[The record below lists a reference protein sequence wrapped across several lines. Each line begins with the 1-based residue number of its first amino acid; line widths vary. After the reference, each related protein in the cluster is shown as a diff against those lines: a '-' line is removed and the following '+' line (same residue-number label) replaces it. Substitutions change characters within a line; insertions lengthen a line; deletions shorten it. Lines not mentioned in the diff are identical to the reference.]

1 MQKILTIV
9 ICISTLATAEIDI
22 KTMMDKAKDAV
33 ADINVT
39 QVLEKAKDAVN
50 DINVTEAVNK
60 AKDAVADINV
70 TEMMNKAKKAVADI
84 NVSDMVEK
92 VKDAVDT
99 EFSWEAS
106 LPDAIE
112 QAKIKDKRIMVMV
125 EGEHCR
131 WCKKMLHRTIA
142 DDTVQ
147 KRLAEGYVSVRVQRE
162 DLETMKNLPEVRGV
176 PTIFFMDQDRNV
188 IEEVIGYFDVLDFTS
203 YMNDVDKKMAQKE
216 HTLQTG
222 K

>member
-1 MQKILTIV
+1 VQKILTIV

-70 TEMMNKAKKAVADI
+70 TEMMNKAKKAVTDI

-106 LPDAIE
+106 LPSFCARENPFCISSCQGMPAMISVCFTCFCVALSTLLE
-112 QAKIKDKRIMVMV
+112 
-125 EGEHCR
+125 
-131 WCKKMLHRTIA
+131 
-142 DDTVQ
+142 
-147 KRLAEGYVSVRVQRE
+147 VS
-162 DLETMKNLPEVRGV
+162 
-176 PTIFFMDQDRNV
+176 
-188 IEEVIGYFDVLDFTS
+188 S
-203 YMNDVDKKMAQKE
+203 S
-216 HTLQTG
+216 
-222 K
+222 